1 MVCAN
6 YVVCCY
12 KVFNWCGQ
20 AKKHEQEEFRT
31 HTDPQN
37 KKHHQTTTRMRKIKM
52 KKKTFRKT

>member
-6 YVVCCY
+6 YVVCCC

-31 HTDPQN
+31 DTDPQ
-37 KKHHQTTTRMRKIKM
+37 KKSIINQQQQE
-52 KKKTFRKT
+52 